1 MLRERCGLRGSVYVN
16 VEEKVAMFLLVV
28 GHGLKMRL
36 LRGTYKRSLGT
47 ISTHFSAVL
56 NAILSMHGE
65 FIKLPDA
72 NVQPPDD
79 YKWKWFGDAL
89 GALDGCHVDVS
100 VPVAAQGRYRNRK
113 QDVSTNMLGVVDW
126 NMKFLYV
133 LPGWE
138 GSASDSRV
146 LRDSMRTDRQDAF
159 VVPHGMAFSLG
170 ILFSL
175 IYSDAS
181 WRKKNIPGRAQGLG
195 TGIGVFIHIS
205 GHEIERKIMIQ
216 ASTSDAHSP
225 LCAEALALQL
235 AARVVAKLQIQQ
247 ATFFTDNLSLAK
259 MAASRNINDDSINW
273 RCRTPISNFL
283 QDTSSIQ
290 TSIYHIIRNING
302 IAHDCSHQVL
312 NSRVESVFSC
322 THSSQSNSLCPTLL
336 YL

>member
-1 MLRERCGLRGSVYVN
+1 MYDGSEVACYDQLRLAKRNFHDLCTMLRERCGLRGSVYVN

-100 VPVAAQGRYRNRK
+100 VPLAAQGRYRNRK
-113 QDVSTNMLGVVDW
+113 QDITTNMLGVVDW

-146 LRDSMRTDRQDAF
+146 LRDSMRTNRQDAF
-159 VVPHGMAFSLG
+159 AVPHERYYLADAGYTNGPRFLAPFRSTWFHLKEWQSSQLQPQMAKELYNLRHSRARNVVERTFGLWKKKWS
-170 ILFSL
+170 ILRTQSFFD
-175 IYSDAS
+175 IKD
-181 WRKKNIPGRAQGLG
+181 
-195 TGIGVFIHIS
+195 
-205 GHEIERKIMIQ
+205 
-216 ASTSDAHSP
+216 
-225 LCAEALALQL
+225 
-235 AARVVAKLQIQQ
+235 QIQIINACCVLHNFARDRQ
-247 ATFFTDNLSLAK
+247 HMMDNL
-259 MAASRNINDDSINW
+259 
-273 RCRTPISNFL
+273 
-283 QDTSSIQ
+283 
-290 TSIYHIIRNING
+290 
-302 IAHDCSHQVL
+302 
-312 NSRVESVFSC
+312 
-322 THSSQSNSLCPTLL
+322 LL
-336 YL
+336 